1 MLTEE
6 ALMQSQAYNKQLM
19 EHLESDRIRNIE
31 RRSRRSDVSSLCSG
45 ADHPNHHATPSP
57 PSTSAPSS
65 KYNTPLP
72 ILEVGNNQTRRT
84 QQQQQPAAPGNE
96 SKDIAELKREL
107 AEQKE
112 RLMKAQ
118 RKRMDDTLSV
128 SSSVRDGGMDGGTGM
143 YEGSNLGGGGGSL
156 VSVGQAT
163 RRSRGVPL
171 DTASN
176 QSYGVR
182 PPSPMFSKPGSS
194 STQNPTLLMAEIRKL
209 RAQLEEK
216 DKKIQELESKGGQCS
231 CSIQ

>member
-72 ILEVGNNQTRRT
+72 ISEVGNNQTRRT
-84 QQQQQPAAPGNE
+84 QQQQQPE

-118 RKRMDDTLSV
+118 QKRMDDTLSV
-128 SSSVRDGGMDGGTGM
+128 SSVRDD
-143 YEGSNLGGGGGSL
+143 LGGVGGGSL

-163 RRSRGVPL
+163 RRSRGVPI